1 MTEIKSTLKLGV
13 DFYFNEQKEMIFT
26 ESFLA
31 RRGYCC
37 QSGCCHCPYGYN
49 KKVNPDIPVEF
60 QDPWSSESK
69 ENKEP
74 EIYDGEIEEL

>member
-1 MTEIKSTLKLGV
+1 MTKEKSTLKEGEDYYLNPNGV
-13 DFYFNEQKEMIFT
+13 MVFT

-37 QSGCCHCPYGYN
+37 QSGCNHCPYGY
-49 KKVNPDIPVEF
+49 KQKVDPNIPVEF
-60 QDPWSSESK
+60 QDPWSSNE
-69 ENKEP
+69 EQI